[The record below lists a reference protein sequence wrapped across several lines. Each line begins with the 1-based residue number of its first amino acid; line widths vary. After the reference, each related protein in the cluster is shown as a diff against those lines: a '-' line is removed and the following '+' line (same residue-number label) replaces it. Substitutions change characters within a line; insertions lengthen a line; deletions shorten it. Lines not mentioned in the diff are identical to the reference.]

1 MSPSLTGGWWRVG
14 GRRSPVGPCH
24 RPACVPPRQEA
35 AVPCGRPAGG
45 SPALPAPFCPRMG
58 DTLPS
63 TPTSPVGAPWGGS
76 WTGHL
81 GLRTR
86 GAALSWRD
94 GVGGLPSA
102 PQPPLASSP
111 PQVALLTALGAR
123 RGLPHPG
130 HWTPQGGLGRL
141 TGEAAGSEAEGE
153 ESPYCPRGL
162 PGLWAAR
169 FHTGVC
175 PAAYRVHCP
184 SPPTVTFEARR

>member
-14 GRRSPVGPCH
+14 GRCSPVGPCVTGLRAS
-24 RPACVPPRQEA
+24 RPGRRL
-35 AVPCGRPAGG
+35 PCGRPAGG

-111 PQVALLTALGAR
+111 PCLASLPSTGGAAHSSGGTERPSPLWTPDAAR
-123 RGLPHPG
+123 RPG
-130 HWTPQGGLGRL
+130 PAHRGGCRQ
-141 TGEAAGSEAEGE
+141 
-153 ESPYCPRGL
+153 
-162 PGLWAAR
+162 
-169 FHTGVC
+169 
-175 PAAYRVHCP
+175 
-184 SPPTVTFEARR
+184 